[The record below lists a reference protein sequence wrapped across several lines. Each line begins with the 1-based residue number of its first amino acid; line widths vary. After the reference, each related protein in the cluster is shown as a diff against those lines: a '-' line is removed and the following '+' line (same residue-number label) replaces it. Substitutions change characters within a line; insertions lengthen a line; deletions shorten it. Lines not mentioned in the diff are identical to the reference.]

1 MNYEKLLEG
10 KKALIT
16 AGADGIG
23 YAIAKRFEKA
33 GAKVFVCDIN
43 FEAVKRV
50 NEIDDNIKAFECD
63 LRQSQ
68 LIGSMVEAGFDYLK
82 EIDIIVNN
90 AGIAGETASVG
101 EQTLGGWHECLQVNM
116 TSHFETMRLI
126 VPRMNDNGSIL
137 SVSSVAG
144 RVGFAYRLPYAATK
158 WAVIGMVKSLAIEL
172 GPRGIRVNALLPGTV
187 KGDRQNRVIEAKAKL
202 NKISFEEMKNKILS
216 SASLKNFVTHD
227 DLAEQAHF
235 LCSPLGK
242 NISGQAVSVCGNV
255 ESINDF
261 F

>member
-23 YAIAKRFEKA
+23 YAIAKRFDQA

-43 FEAVKRV
+43 PEAVNKV
-50 NEIDDNIKAFECD
+50 NNVDDNIKGVVCD
-63 LRQSQ
+63 LRQTQ
-68 LIGSMVEAGFDYLK
+68 LISSMVEAGFDYLN
-82 EIDIIVNN
+82 EIDMIVNN
-90 AGIAGETASVG
+90 AGIAGETAGVG
-101 EQTLGGWHECLQVNM
+101 EQTLGGWQECLQVNI
-116 TSHFETMRLI
+116 TSHFETMRLV
-126 VPRMNDNGSIL
+126 VPRMNNDGSIL

-144 RVGFAYRLPYAATK
+144 RVGFAYRIPYAATK

-172 GPRGIRVNALLPGTV
+172 GPRGIRANALLPGIV
-187 KGDRQNRVIEAKAKL
+187 EGERQNRVIDAKAKV
-202 NKISFEEMKNKILS
+202 KKVSFEVMRDEILS
-216 SASLKNFVTHD
+216 GASLNRFVTHE

-242 NISGQAVSVCGNV
+242 NISGQAVSVCGNIEKAV
-255 ESINDF
+255 
-261 F
+261 

>member
-33 GAKVFVCDIN
+33 GTKVFVCDIN
-43 FEAVKRV
+43 PEAVNKV
-50 NEIDDNIKAFECD
+50 NDVDDNIKAVVCD
-63 LRQSQ
+63 LRQTQ
-68 LIGSMVEAGFDYLK
+68 LISSMVEAGFDYLK

-90 AGIAGETASVG
+90 AGIAGETAGVG
-101 EQTLGGWHECLQVNM
+101 EQTLGGWQECLQVNI
-116 TSHFETMRLI
+116 TSHFETMRLV
-126 VPRMNDNGSIL
+126 VPRMNNDGSIL
-137 SVSSVAG
+137 SISSVAG
-144 RVGFAYRLPYAATK
+144 RVGFAYRIPYAATK

-172 GPRGIRVNALLPGTV
+172 GPRGIRANALLPGIV
-187 KGDRQNRVIEAKAKL
+187 EGERQNRVIDAKAKV
-202 NKISFEEMKNKILS
+202 KKVSFEVMRDEILS
-216 SASLKNFVTHD
+216 GASLNRFVTHE

-242 NISGQAVSVCGNV
+242 NISGQAVSVCGNI
-255 ESINDF
+255 EKAG
-261 F
+261 